1 MTNKHA
7 TQACHACILT
17 LFLLISLPARAVP
30 ELWIADNFAQLG
42 RVDVQTGNVDIVGQM
57 NTSMDDIAFDPD
69 GFLYGVGNGILYS
82 IDPATASISTIGNLT
97 TFVNS
102 LVFDASGTLYA
113 ASDRLYTIDLTT
125 GLATSIGNAGTRYD
139 SSGDLA
145 FVDGTLY
152 LSAKGNASDDLYRL
166 DTLDGRGTRI
176 GGIGAVDVL
185 GLASS
190 NNHNLFGVADTRVLA
205 IDPSTGS
212 GGVLLDYAGSGL
224 GRAYGTAFTTEAA
237 NVPAPSPA
245 GLLGLGVL
253 LMIPGRFSFRRPVL
267 NTATGGHT
275 RQNG

>member
-1 MTNKHA
+1 MTDKLA
-7 TQACHACILT
+7 AQASRVCVLT
-17 LFLLISLPARAVP
+17 LLLLISLPARAVP

-42 RVDVQTGNVDIVGQM
+42 RVDIQTGNVDIIGRM
-57 NTSMDDIAFDPD
+57 STPMDDIAFDPN
-69 GFLYGVGNGILYS
+69 GFLYGVGNGTLYS
-82 IDPATASISTIGNLT
+82 IDPATASTSVIGNLT

-102 LVFDASGTLYA
+102 LVFDASGVLYA

-125 GLATSIGNAGTRYD
+125 GLATSIGNAGTSYD

-176 GGIGAVDVL
+176 GSIGTVDVL
-185 GLASS
+185 GLAS
-190 NNHNLFGVADTRVLA
+190 NNHHNLFGVADTRVLA

-212 GGVLLDYAGSGL
+212 GSVLLDYGASGL

-237 NVPAPSPA
+237 RVSAPPPA
-245 GLLGLGVL
+245 GLLGLGIL
-253 LMIPGRFSFRRPVL
+253 LITVSRFTSRRPAAD
-267 NTATGGHT
+267 TSTGGDAC
-275 RQNG
+275 QEG